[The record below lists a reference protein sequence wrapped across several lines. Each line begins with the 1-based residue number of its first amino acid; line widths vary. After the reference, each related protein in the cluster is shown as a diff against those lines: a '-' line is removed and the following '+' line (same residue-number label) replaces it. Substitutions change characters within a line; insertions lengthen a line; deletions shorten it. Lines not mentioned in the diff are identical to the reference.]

1 LNRRERRHTHT
12 ERGYNTHNKKVILAS
27 LVPTHPGSAS
37 PFRTVIRL
45 LLRAMGI
52 RCSVSR
58 LTRSPNG
65 LTTLD
70 TSLPAQCA
78 MATPSL
84 DRAIPRQGGI
94 RPLTCVRQVQP
105 AFEPARVTERRYSF
119 PLLCYGE
126 DWLLKVRVFDLSH
139 HWQGL
144 GSEFEL
150 GLWVLFLLI
159 VRFRRPTALGYRVQ
173 DRGHVRVGAASY
185 SDQPHGIKISLILKE
200 SDAFRIRD

>member
-1 LNRRERRHTHT
+1 MNQLESRERSTHIQ
-12 ERGYNTHNKKVILAS
+12 RGDITHNKKVILAS

-94 RPLTCVRQVQP
+94 RPLTYVRQVQP
-105 AFEPARVTERRYSF
+105 AFEPAWVTERRYSF
-119 PLLCYGE
+119 PLLCYAEGGAFIGE
-126 DWLLKVRVFDLSH
+126 GFRLEAFIGRARLRV
-139 HWQGL
+139 
-144 GSEFEL
+144 
-150 GLWVLFLLI
+150 
-159 VRFRRPTALGYRVQ
+159 
-173 DRGHVRVGAASY
+173 
-185 SDQPHGIKISLILKE
+185 
-200 SDAFRIRD
+200 

>member
-1 LNRRERRHTHT
+1 MQGRVQ
-12 ERGYNTHNKKVILAS
+12 RGSSNDKKVILAS

-94 RPLTCVRQVQP
+94 RSLTYVRQVQP

-119 PLLCYGE
+119 PLLTYAEGGTVIGE
-126 DWLLKVRVFDLSH
+126 
-139 HWQGL
+139 
-144 GSEFEL
+144 GS
-150 GLWVLFLLI
+150 GYLWV
-159 VRFRRPTALGYRVQ
+159 
-173 DRGHVRVGAASY
+173 
-185 SDQPHGIKISLILKE
+185 
-200 SDAFRIRD
+200 

>member
-1 LNRRERRHTHT
+1 MCGGGLANINDFSNPLGRVPSPRCSVEEITQNCKDISSNHTT
-12 ERGYNTHNKKVILAS
+12 GNNKKVILAS

-94 RPLTCVRQVQP
+94 RPLTYVRQVQP
-105 AFEPARVTERRYSF
+105 ALEPAQVTERRYSF
-119 PLLCYGE
+119 PLL
-126 DWLLKVRVFDLSH
+126 
-139 HWQGL
+139 
-144 GSEFEL
+144 
-150 GLWVLFLLI
+150 
-159 VRFRRPTALGYRVQ
+159 
-173 DRGHVRVGAASY
+173 
-185 SDQPHGIKISLILKE
+185 
-200 SDAFRIRD
+200 

>member
-1 LNRRERRHTHT
+1 VECKKKAQGNANKRTTQGECRLEARESTDKRFT
-12 ERGYNTHNKKVILAS
+12 GDSGSNNTTCNNKKVILAS
-27 LVPTHPGSAS
+27 LVPIRPGSAS

-94 RPLTCVRQVQP
+94 RPLTYVRQVQP
-105 AFEPARVTERRYSF
+105 ALEPAWVTERRYSF
-119 PLLCYGE
+119 PLLYYAE
-126 DWLLKVRVFDLSH
+126 A
-139 HWQGL
+139 GL
-144 GSEFEL
+144 
-150 GLWVLFLLI
+150 I
-159 VRFRRPTALGYRVQ
+159 
-173 DRGHVRVGAASY
+173 
-185 SDQPHGIKISLILKE
+185 
-200 SDAFRIRD
+200 

>member
-1 LNRRERRHTHT
+1 MWEDSPKGFGCGNESSAEKKAQGGVQKKKGSRGRAKKKGSRGSAKKKRLKGESQKKRLKGECRLKLRRCRQ
-12 ERGYNTHNKKVILAS
+12 GNNNTTGNNQKVILAS
-27 LVPTHPGSAS
+27 LVLIHPGSAS

-94 RPLTCVRQVQP
+94 RPSTYVRQVQP
-105 AFEPARVTERRYSF
+105 ALEPAWVTERRYSF
-119 PLLCYGE
+119 PLLHYAE
-126 DWLLKVRVFDLSH
+126 A
-139 HWQGL
+139 GL
-144 GSEFEL
+144 
-150 GLWVLFLLI
+150 I
-159 VRFRRPTALGYRVQ
+159 
-173 DRGHVRVGAASY
+173 
-185 SDQPHGIKISLILKE
+185 
-200 SDAFRIRD
+200 

>member
-1 LNRRERRHTHT
+1 
-12 ERGYNTHNKKVILAS
+12 VILAS
-27 LVPTHPGSAS
+27 LVPTHPGPAS
-37 PFRTVIRL
+37 PFRTVIHL

-84 DRAIPRQGGI
+84 GRAIPRQGGI
-94 RPLTCVRQVQP
+94 RPLTYVRQVQP

-119 PLLCYGE
+119 PLLCYVEGGTFIGE
-126 DWLLKVRVFDLSH
+126 GFSTSSTARGWAR
-139 HWQGL
+139 
-144 GSEFEL
+144 
-150 GLWVLFLLI
+150 
-159 VRFRRPTALGYRVQ
+159 RFRIGCGWFSFVC
-173 DRGHVRVGAASY
+173 
-185 SDQPHGIKISLILKE
+185 
-200 SDAFRIRD
+200 